1 MIYEGEMHMT
11 VATFI
16 TLLTLFS
23 AVTGLIVEAVKKI
36 LDEKKK
42 NYSSNILACI
52 VACVVGI
59 GGTCVYYV
67 FMNIPFTAI
76 NIICMVIMGVASAV
90 GAMVGYD
97 KVIQT
102 IGQFKNR

>member
-1 MIYEGEMHMT
+1 MT

-16 TLLTLFS
+16 TLLTIFS
-23 AVTGLIVEAVKKI
+23 TVTGLAVEAIKKI

-42 NYSSNILACI
+42 TYSSNILACI
-52 VACVVGI
+52 VACVIGI
-59 GGTCVYYV
+59 SGTGVYYV
-67 FMNIPFTAI
+67 FMAIPFTAI
-76 NIICMVIMGVASAV
+76 NIICMVIMGGASAI

-102 IGQFKNR
+102 IGQFKNK